1 MHTALLLEM
10 ASDAAPERII
20 LGEMEAGI
28 SYAELAAR
36 ARGGAAWLSAQ
47 PGETVVYL
55 GLNSPHLPVAV
66 FAAGLAGKPFAP
78 INYRLSDDELRRL
91 VARTAPSVAIV
102 DEDMLPRVQGV
113 DGVQLIGSGAFQA
126 ICNDVAHRSAELP
139 FVDPDIGILLFTS
152 GTTGE
157 PKAAVLRHRNLTS
170 YVISS
175 VEFLCADD
183 DQASL
188 VSVPPY
194 HIAGVSAI
202 LTGIYSGRRIV
213 HMPAFTPEGWVDLAA
228 KEKISHAMVVPTMLG
243 RILDVVESR
252 GEKLA
257 HLKALSYGGGR
268 MPQIVIE
275 RALKLLP
282 HVDFVNAYGLT
293 ETSSTIAILGPDD
306 HRTAIRSTDP
316 DVRRRLGSV
325 GKPLPT
331 LELEIRGPAGEVLGA
346 GQAGEIYVRGDQVSG
361 EYLSKKVIRD
371 DGWFPTNDG
380 GWMDEEGYLYVE
392 GRLDDVIVRGGENMS
407 PGEIEDVLRAHPNVA
422 DVAVLG
428 LPDNEW
434 GEKVC
439 AVVVARAGELSTDEL
454 AALVKERL
462 RSSKTPELWVFRDAL
477 PYNDTGKLLRRVLK
491 AELTKPADELASA

>member
-20 LGEMEAGI
+20 LGELSSGM
-28 SYAELAAR
+28 SLADLGAR
-36 ARGGAAWLSAQ
+36 ARGAAAWLTKQ
-47 PGETVVYL
+47 PGETVVFL
-55 GLNSPHLPVAV
+55 GLNSPYLPVTV
-66 FAAGLAGKPFAP
+66 FASGLAGKPFAP
-78 INYRLSDDELRRL
+78 INYRLSDEELRRL
-91 VARTAPSVAIV
+91 VARTAPSVAVV
-102 DEDMLPRVQGV
+102 DDDMLPRVQGV
-113 DGVQLIGSGAFQA
+113 PGVQLIASSEFKTICDDAGLQA
-126 ICNDVAHRSAELP
+126 EELP
-139 FVDPDIGILLFTS
+139 FVDPDIGVLLFTS

-170 YVISS
+170 YVIST
-175 VEFLCADD
+175 VEFLGSGENEA
-183 DQASL
+183 AL

-194 HIAGVSAI
+194 HIAGISAI

-213 HMPAFTPEGWVDLAA
+213 HMPAFTPEGWVGLAA
-228 KEKISHAMVVPTMLG
+228 QEKISHAMVVPTMMG
-243 RILDVVESR
+243 RILDLIEQR
-252 GEKLA
+252 GEKLP

-268 MPQIVIE
+268 MPQVVIE

-293 ETSSTIAILGPDD
+293 ETSSTIAVLGPED
-306 HRTAIRSTDP
+306 HRICIASSDAA
-316 DVRRRLGSV
+316 VRRRLGSV

-331 LELEIRGPAGEVLGA
+331 LELEIRGLNGEVLPA
-346 GQAGEIYVRGDQVSG
+346 NQSGEIYVRGDQVSG

-380 GWMDEEGYLYVE
+380 GWMDDEGYLYVE

-407 PGEIEDVLRAHPNVA
+407 PGEIEDVLRAHPNVD

-434 GEKVC
+434 GEKVA
-439 AVVVARAGELSTDEL
+439 AVVVAKGGQPSTAEL
-454 AALVKERL
+454 AAWVRARL
-462 RSSKTPELWVFRDAL
+462 RSSKTPEIWEFREAL

-491 AELTKPADELASA
+491 AELVKPAGELASA

>member
-20 LGEMEAGI
+20 LGELSSGMRLSEVQ
-28 SYAELAAR
+28 AR
-36 ARGGAAWLSAQ
+36 AKAAAAWFGKQ
-47 PGETVVYL
+47 PADNVVFL
-55 GLNSPHLPVAV
+55 GLNSPYLPVAV
-66 FAAGLAGKPFAP
+66 FASGLIGKPFAP
-78 INYRLSDDELRRL
+78 INYRLSDDDLRRL
-91 VARTAPSVAIV
+91 IARTAPSVAVV
-102 DEDMLPRVQGV
+102 DDDMLARVKDV
-113 DGVQLIGSGAFQA
+113 PGVQLVATSEFKTICDDPALQA
-126 ICNDVAHRSAELP
+126 EELP
-139 FVDPDIGILLFTS
+139 YSDPDIGVLLFTS

-170 YVISS
+170 YVIST
-175 VEFLCADD
+175 VEFLGSDESEA
-183 DQASL
+183 AL

-202 LTGIYSGRRIV
+202 LTGVYSGRRIV
-213 HMPAFTPEGWVDLAA
+213 HMPAFTPEGWVALASQ
-228 KEKISHAMVVPTMLG
+228 EKISHAMVVPTMMG

-252 GEKLA
+252 GEKLP

-268 MPQIVIE
+268 MPQVVIE

-293 ETSSTIAILGPDD
+293 ETSSTIAVLGPED
-306 HRTAIRSTDP
+306 HRLAIASTDAT
-316 DVRRRLGSV
+316 VRRRLGSV

-331 LELEIRGPAGEVLGA
+331 LELEIRGPNGEVLGPN
-346 GQAGEIYVRGDQVSG
+346 QSGEIYVRGEQVSG
-361 EYLSKKVIRD
+361 EYLSKKVIRE

-380 GWMDEEGYLYVE
+380 GWIDDEGFLYVE

-428 LPDNEW
+428 VPDNEW
-434 GEKVC
+434 GEKVA
-439 AVVVARAGELSTDEL
+439 AVVVVKNGQPSSDEL
-454 AALVKERL
+454 AAWVKARL
-462 RSSKTPELWVFRDAL
+462 RSSKTPEIWEFREIL

-491 AELTKPADELASA
+491 TELTKPAGELASA

>member
-1 MHTALLLEM
+1 MQTSLLLEM
-10 ASDAAPERII
+10 ASDAAPDRII
-20 LGEMEAGI
+20 LGELSQGVAL
-28 SYAELAAR
+28 AELQGR
-36 ARGGAAWLSAQ
+36 ARSAAAWLAGKS
-47 PGETVVYL
+47 GETLVFL
-55 GLNSPHLPVAV
+55 GLNSVYLPVAV
-66 FAAGLAGKPFAP
+66 FAGGLVGKPFAP
-78 INYRLSDDELRRL
+78 INYRLSDEELRRL

-102 DEDMLPRVQGV
+102 DDDMLDRVQGV
-113 DGVQLIGSGAFQA
+113 EGVELVPASQFRA
-126 ICNDVAHRSAELP
+126 ICDDVALRDEELP
-139 FVDPDIGILLFTS
+139 YSDQDIGVLLFTS

-170 YVISS
+170 YVIST
-175 VEFLCADD
+175 VEFLGSDEDEA
-183 DQASL
+183 AL

-194 HIAGVSAI
+194 HIAGISAI

-213 HMPAFTPEGWVDLAA
+213 HMAAFTPEAWVDLASH
-228 KEKISHAMVVPTMLG
+228 EKISHAMVVPTMMG
-243 RILDVVESR
+243 RILDVVEAR
-252 GEKLA
+252 NEKLP

-268 MPQIVIE
+268 MPQVTIE

-293 ETSSTIAILGPDD
+293 ETSSTVAVLGPDD
-306 HRTAIRSTDP
+306 HREAMTSDDP
-316 DVRRRLGSV
+316 NVRRRLGSV

-331 LELEIRGPAGEVLGA
+331 LELEIRGPNGEVLGPNVS
-346 GQAGEIYVRGDQVSG
+346 GEIYVRGDQVSG

-380 GWMDEEGYLYVE
+380 GWMDEDGYLYVE

-428 LPDNEW
+428 VPDNEW
-434 GEKVC
+434 GEKVA
-439 AVVVARAGELSTDEL
+439 AVVVVKNGQPTTEDL
-454 AALVKERL
+454 AAFVKARL
-462 RSSKTPELWVFRDAL
+462 RSSKTPEVWEFREVL

-491 AELTKPADELASA
+491 AELSKPAGELANA